1 MNITDK
7 TDDIRLSVLA
17 DILADFPGVTTDAQ
31 RKRITEALVSLG
43 SVTTYEAMR
52 YLDCYDPRPRVH
64 ELRHKY
70 GWDIVTVMEPGVTE
84 SGERHPIGRY
94 VLTGLPPIAQAQ
106 EAA

>member
-1 MNITDK
+1 MSITDK
-7 TDDIRLSVLA
+7 TDDIRLSMLA
-17 DILADFPGVTTDAQ
+17 DILRDLPGVTADAQ

-52 YLDCYDPRPRVH
+52 YLDCYDPRPRIH

-70 GWDIVTVMEPGVTE
+70 GWDIVTVTE
-84 SGERHPIGRY
+84 IALTEAGERHRIGRY
-94 VLTGLPPIAQAQ
+94 VLTDLPPAEPLP